1 VLINGIGRF
10 CLTEMKK
17 GEVILEHK
25 LIPVLQP
32 SIGQEEIDAVAE
44 VLRSGWLGLGPKT
57 EQFERQFAN
66 FADSRFS
73 VALNSGTAA
82 LHLALDVLR
91 IGPGDEVIVPSI
103 TFISTVHAVSYVGA
117 TPVFADIEADTMN
130 ISVEDIERKITNR
143 TKAVIVVHLAG
154 HPCDMDAIHEL
165 AKARGIKVVEDA
177 AHACGAEYKGKRVG
191 SLSDLTCFSFHAVKN
206 LTTGEGGAITCNAEW
221 MDRRIREK
229 RWVGISRDTWMRSS
243 NAKVYAWQYYV
254 NEVGFKY
261 HMNDL
266 QAAIGIVQLKKLNR
280 LNGRR
285 REIAETYTRE
295 LKDLDWIEFPQEKLY
310 AKSSWHLFQI
320 KLNQDRL
327 RDEMINHLQDVNIA
341 SGVHYYPCHLHPCY
355 IDLQAIVPI
364 SSEIWKRILT
374 LPIHPN
380 VTDQDLDRIIDR
392 IRAFKP

>member
-1 VLINGIGRF
+1 
-10 CLTEMKK
+10 M
-17 GEVILEHK
+17 EHK

-44 VLRSGWLGLGPKT
+44 VLRSGWLGLGPRT
-57 EQFERQFAN
+57 EQFERQFAS
-66 FADSRFS
+66 FADSRFA

-82 LHLALDVLR
+82 LHLALDVLQ

-117 TPVFADIEADTMN
+117 TPVFADIELDTMN

-165 AKARGIKVVEDA
+165 AKTRGIKVVEDA
-177 AHACGAEYKGKRVG
+177 AHACGAEYKGRRIG
-191 SLSDLTCFSFHAVKN
+191 SISDMTCFSFHAVKN

-266 QAAIGIVQLKKLNR
+266 QAAIGVVQLAKLSQ

-285 REIAETYTRE
+285 REIAKTYSE
-295 LKDLDWIEFPQEKLY
+295 ALKDLDWIELPQEHSY

-320 KLNQDRL
+320 KLNKDDLRDRL
-327 RDEMINHLQDVNIA
+327 ITHLQEVNIA

-355 IDLQAIVPI
+355 IHLQAIVPI

-380 VTDQDLDRIIDR
+380 VTNDDLDRIIDR
-392 IRAFKP
+392 IRAFRP